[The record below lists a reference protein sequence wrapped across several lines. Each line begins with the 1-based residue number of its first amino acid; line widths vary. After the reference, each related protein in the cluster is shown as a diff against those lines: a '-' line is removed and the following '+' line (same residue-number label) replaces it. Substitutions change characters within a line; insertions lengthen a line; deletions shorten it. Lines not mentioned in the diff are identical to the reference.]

1 MKSLA
6 ETACEFLT
14 AALSGFESA
23 EKSIGKNIPRDVVNV
38 KFTWQEEDYV
48 VSLAK
53 MTSPL
58 DPSGRR

>member
-6 ETACEFLT
+6 ETACEVLT
-14 AALSGFESA
+14 AALNGFESA
-23 EKSIGKNIPRDVVNV
+23 EKSIGKDIPRDAVNV

-53 MTSPL
+53 MNSPL
-58 DPSGRR
+58 DPSERW